1 MKYAH
6 RFRVEADLAS
16 VREFHRQSAS
26 MGAITPPPV
35 IAVIH
40 QAPEL
45 LDEGDEMTFTLWL
58 GPLPLRWHAQIE
70 NVTPTSFQDRQV
82 SGPFAKWIHRHTFV
96 PLTDGA
102 TEVVDEIEAELD
114 QGLLKRLVGTG
125 MWLNLPIL
133 FAYRGWKTR
142 RLLEKTPGPQPTQ
155 ERSG

>member
-1 MKYAH
+1 MKYTH
-6 RFRVEADLAS
+6 RFRVEADLAT
-16 VREFHRQSAS
+16 VREFHRRSAS

-45 LDEGDEMTFTLWL
+45 LNEGDEMSFTLWL
-58 GPLPLRWHAQIE
+58 GPLPLRWHARIE
-70 NVTPTSFQDRQV
+70 NVSATSFQDRQL
-82 SGPFAKWIHRHTFV
+82 SGPFAKWVHRHSFV
-96 PLTDGA
+96 PLADGA

-114 QGLLKRLVGTG
+114 RGLVKRLIGMG

-142 RLLEKTPGPQPTQ
+142 RLLQTPNRSQPAGQ
-155 ERSG
+155 KPV